1 MSKVKTNLKNG
12 GRGLLRKKLEQSAS
26 ANVVKSSKAKVF
38 WEFLFISLLPM
49 AVLGLVITIYST
61 YTLKNGLQERTFESL
76 KAVGETT
83 LASINTVYTG
93 GWNISPDGVVMKGE
107 TVMTDNNLVFINVK
121 KKSNMDVTLY
131 YKGKLTATSLAMDYE
146 FTEEEKILQSQG
158 QKIYTEYIGLEPDER
173 LTEDVMNTGND
184 ATYKSFEFNDINCY
198 AYCLPILNTTGV
210 AQGMILV
217 TLDKTDVTKYILKSV
232 IVIIIL
238 AVILFAIMAFVS
250 TKLTKSMVKSIL
262 INKGLVDRM
271 ETGDFDIIADETTLK
286 LMNRKDEIGQMMSS
300 MGKLHN
306 QLCKVISEMKGIS
319 GKLLDHGAS
328 LEQVTKQADETTGGI
343 GIAVGEVARGAS
355 HQAAEVSDASGNIS
369 EMGGLIKDIVTAADV
384 LNKSADDMLKAQEF
398 SQQQFNKLS
407 QTNKNTM
414 TAINAM
420 NEQIGKTNTSI
431 KYINE
436 AVDMISS
443 IADQTTLLS
452 LNASIEAARAGEA
465 GRGFSVVASE
475 IQKLANESNDS
486 ATRIKANIAEVIQ
499 NSTNTMAEMQNMKAT
514 IDEQIQCL
522 DETIQQFDQLAQ
534 GVKATSSE
542 AKNIEKYADRC
553 DEARKHTEEIMNTLA
568 SISEENASGAEE
580 TTASM
585 DTLAATMTQVSDASV
600 DIEKLARDMDDSLKF
615 FRMSDEVVDNAVND
629 DSLSTADTVEI
640 PEETYE
646 ANYETSY
653 SEEESFEEL
662 GDKVES
668 IMEDTE
674 DNLYS
679 YDNSADSDEE

>member
-1 MSKVKTNLKNG
+1 MSRIKTNLKNG
-12 GRGLLRKKLEQSAS
+12 GKSLLRKKEQQTAS
-26 ANVVKSSKAKVF
+26 ANVVHSSKAKVF

-61 YTLKNGLQERTFESL
+61 YTLKDGLQERTFESL

-83 LASINTVYTG
+83 LASVNTVYTG
-93 GWNISPDGVVMKGE
+93 GWTITPDGVVMKGD

-131 YKGKLTATSLAMDYE
+131 YKGKLTATSLAMDHE
-146 FTEEEKILQSQG
+146 FTDEEKILMSQG
-158 QKIYTEYIGLEPDER
+158 VKIYTEFVGLDADER
-173 LTEDVMNTGND
+173 LVKDVMETNED
-184 ATYKSFEFNDINCY
+184 ATYTSFEFNDVNCY
-198 AYCLPILNTTGV
+198 AYCLPILNATGV

-217 TLDKTDVTKYILKSV
+217 TLDKADITKYILKSV
-232 IVIIIL
+232 IVIIVL
-238 AVILFAIMAFVS
+238 AVILFVIMAFVS
-250 TKLTKSMVKSIL
+250 TKLTKSMVRSIL
-262 INKGLVDRM
+262 INKNLVDRM

-306 QLCKVISEMKGIS
+306 QLCKVVTEMKGIS
-319 GKLLDHGAS
+319 GRLLEHGES

-343 GIAVGEVARGAS
+343 GIAVGEVATGAA
-355 HQAAEVSDASGNIS
+355 HQAEEVSDASGNIS
-369 EMGGLIKDIVTAADV
+369 QMGGLIKDIVAAAGV
-384 LNKSADDMLKAQEF
+384 LTDSADDMLKAQEI

-414 TAINAM
+414 AAITAM

-431 KYINE
+431 KFINE

-499 NSTNTMAEMQNMKAT
+499 NSTNTMAEMQNMKTT

-542 AKNIEKYADRC
+542 AKNIEKYANKC

-585 DTLAATMTQVSDASV
+585 DTLAATMTQVSESST
-600 DIEKLARDMDDSLKF
+600 DIERLARDMDNSLKF
-615 FRMSDEVVDNAVND
+615 FRMSDEVVNTAFNDETLAENDEPMNGEDYSETGYDVDNVVSELGD
-629 DSLSTADTVEI
+629 RVE
-640 PEETYE
+640 EFM
-646 ANYETSY
+646 
-653 SEEESFEEL
+653 EEES
-662 GDKVES
+662 ES
-668 IMEDTE
+668 FNAD
-674 DNLYS
+674 
-679 YDNSADSDEE
+679 DNSVDSYEE

>member
-1 MSKVKTNLKNG
+1 MSRIRTNLKNG
-12 GRGLLRKKLEQSAS
+12 NKSFLRKKEDQSAS

-61 YTLKNGLQERTFESL
+61 YTLRNGLQERTFESL

-93 GWNISPDGVVMKGE
+93 GWTLSPDGVVMKGD

-131 YKGKLTATSLAMDYE
+131 YKGKLTATSLAIDHE
-146 FTEEEKILQSQG
+146 FTDEEKILMSQG
-158 QKIYTEYIGLEPDER
+158 VKVYTDFVGLEPDEK
-173 LTEDVMNTGND
+173 LTKDVMEKGKD
-184 ATYKSFEFNDINCY
+184 ATYTSFDFNDVNCY
-198 AYCLPILNTTGV
+198 AYCLPILNSTGV

-217 TLDKTDVTKYILKSV
+217 TLDKADVTKYILNSV
-232 IVIIIL
+232 IVIIVL
-238 AVILFAIMAFVS
+238 AVILFVIMAFVS
-250 TKLTKSMVKSIL
+250 TKLTQSMVRSIL
-262 INKGLVDRM
+262 INKNLVDRM

-306 QLCKVISEMKGIS
+306 QLCKVVAEMKGIS
-319 GKLLDHGAS
+319 GRLLEHGES

-343 GIAVGEVARGAS
+343 GIAVGEVATGAA
-355 HQAAEVSDASGNIS
+355 HQAEEVSDASGNIS
-369 EMGGLIKDIVTAADV
+369 QMGGLIKDIVDAAGV
-384 LNKSADDMLKAQEF
+384 LTNSADDMLKAQEI

-414 TAINAM
+414 AAITAM

-431 KYINE
+431 KFINE

-499 NSTNTMAEMQNMKAT
+499 NSTNTMAEMQNMKTT

-542 AKNIEKYADRC
+542 AKNIEKYANKC

-585 DTLAATMTQVSDASV
+585 DTLAATMTQVSESST
-600 DIEKLARDMDDSLKF
+600 DIERLARDMDNSLKF
-615 FRMSDEVVDNAVND
+615 FRMSDEVVNTAFNDETLAENDEPMNGEDYSETGYDVDNVVSELGD
-629 DSLSTADTVEI
+629 RVE
-640 PEETYE
+640 EFM
-646 ANYETSY
+646 
-653 SEEESFEEL
+653 EEES
-662 GDKVES
+662 ES
-668 IMEDTE
+668 FNTD
-674 DNLYS
+674 
-679 YDNSADSDEE
+679 DNSVDSYEE

>member
-1 MSKVKTNLKNG
+1 MSK
-12 GRGLLRKKLEQSAS
+12 RKLGKKRDSGAS
-26 ANVVKSSKAKVF
+26 TGVVHSSKAKVF
-38 WEFLFISLLPM
+38 WEFLFISLFPM
-49 AVLGLVITIYST
+49 AVLGLVITVYSAIS
-61 YTLKNGLQERTFESL
+61 LNKGLQQRSLDSL

-83 LASINTVYTG
+83 LASINFVYDG
-93 GWNISPDGVVMKGE
+93 GWSVAPDGTVSKGGA
-107 TVMTDNNLVFINVK
+107 VMTDNNQIFINVK
-121 KKSNMDVTLY
+121 KKSDMDVVLY
-131 YKGKLTATSLAMDYE
+131 YKGSLVASSLALKDE
-146 FTEEEKILQSQG
+146 FSDEEKELQNQG
-158 QKIYTEYIGLEPDER
+158 IHVNSHYVGLEPDER
-173 LTEDVMNTGND
+173 LTKDVMETGKD
-184 ATYKSFEFNDINCY
+184 KTYTDFKFEGASCY
-198 AYCLPILNTTGV
+198 AYCMPILNSGGV
-210 AQGMILV
+210 TQGMLLV
-217 TLDKTDVTKYILKSV
+217 TMEKTEIASYIFKSV
-232 IVIIIL
+232 ITIIIL
-238 AVILFAIMAFVS
+238 AAVLFFIMAFVS
-250 TKLTKSMVKSIL
+250 TKLTKSMVRSIL
-262 INKGLVDRM
+262 INKNLVDRM

-286 LMNRKDEIGQMMSS
+286 LMKRNDEIGQMMSS

-306 QLCKVISEMKGIS
+306 QLCKVITEMKGIS

-328 LEQVTKQADETTGGI
+328 LEEVTRQADQTTGDI
-343 GIAVGEVARGAS
+343 GIAVSEVAKGAS
-355 HQAAEVSDASGNIS
+355 HQAGEVTDATGNIS
-369 EMGGLIKDIVTAADV
+369 QMGGLIKDIVSAAEV
-384 LNKSADDMLKAQEF
+384 LTKSADDMLKAQEI
-398 SQQQFNKLS
+398 SQAQFNKLS

-414 TAINAM
+414 AAITAM

-436 AVDMISS
+436 AVDMISA

-499 NSTNTMAEMQNMKAT
+499 NSTNTMAEMQNMKTT

-585 DTLAATMTQVSDASV
+585 DTLATTMTQVSVAST
-600 DIEKLARDMDDSLKF
+600 DIEKLAKDMDDSLKF
-615 FRMSDEVVDNAVND
+615 FRMSSEVVDNAFSD
-629 DSLSTADTVEI
+629 DRLTTMEDVAEEI
-640 PEETYE
+640 EESYEPTYEETY
-646 ANYETSY
+646 
-653 SEEESFEEL
+653 EEL

-674 DNLYS
+674 DSLYS
-679 YDNSADSDEE
+679 YDNTVDSDEE

>member
-1 MSKVKTNLKNG
+1 MSK
-12 GRGLLRKKLEQSAS
+12 RKLGKKKDSGAS
-26 ANVVKSSKAKVF
+26 TGVVHSSKAKVF
-38 WEFLFISLLPM
+38 WEFLFISLFPM
-49 AVLGLVITIYST
+49 AVLGLVITVYSAIS
-61 YTLKNGLQERTFESL
+61 LNKGLQQRSLDSL

-83 LASINTVYTG
+83 LASINFVYDG
-93 GWNISPDGVVMKGE
+93 GWSVAPDGTVSKGGA
-107 TVMTDNNLVFINVK
+107 VMTDNNQIFINVK
-121 KKSNMDVTLY
+121 KKSDMDVVLY
-131 YKGKLTATSLAMDYE
+131 YKGSLVASSLALKDE
-146 FTEEEKILQSQG
+146 FSDEEKELQNQG
-158 QKIYTEYIGLEPDER
+158 IHVNSHYVGLEPDER
-173 LTEDVMNTGND
+173 LTKDVMETGKD
-184 ATYKSFEFNDINCY
+184 KTYTDFKFEGASCY
-198 AYCLPILNTTGV
+198 AYCMPILNSGGV
-210 AQGMILV
+210 TQGMLLV
-217 TLDKTDVTKYILKSV
+217 TMEKTEIASYIFKSV
-232 IVIIIL
+232 ITIIIL
-238 AVILFAIMAFVS
+238 AAVLFFIMAFVS
-250 TKLTKSMVKSIL
+250 TKLTKSMVRSIL
-262 INKGLVDRM
+262 INKNLVDRM

-286 LMNRKDEIGQMMSS
+286 LMKRNDEIGQMMSS

-306 QLCKVISEMKGIS
+306 QLCKVITEMKGIS

-328 LEQVTKQADETTGGI
+328 LEEVTRQADQTTGDI
-343 GIAVGEVARGAS
+343 GIAVSEVAKGAS
-355 HQAAEVSDASGNIS
+355 HQAGEVTDATGNIS
-369 EMGGLIKDIVTAADV
+369 QMGGLIKDIVSAAEV
-384 LNKSADDMLKAQEF
+384 LTKSADDMLKAQEI
-398 SQQQFNKLS
+398 SQAQFNKLS

-414 TAINAM
+414 AAITAM

-436 AVDMISS
+436 AVDMISA

-499 NSTNTMAEMQNMKAT
+499 NSTNTMAEMQNMKTT

-585 DTLAATMTQVSDASV
+585 DTLATTMTQVSVAST
-600 DIEKLARDMDDSLKF
+600 DIEKLAKDMDDSLKF
-615 FRMSDEVVDNAVND
+615 FRMSSEVVDNAFSD
-629 DSLSTADTVEI
+629 DRLTTMEDVAEEI
-640 PEETYE
+640 EESYEPTYEETY
-646 ANYETSY
+646 
-653 SEEESFEEL
+653 EEL

-674 DNLYS
+674 DSLYS
-679 YDNSADSDEE
+679 YDNTVDSDEE

>member
-1 MSKVKTNLKNG
+1 MSK
-12 GRGLLRKKLEQSAS
+12 RKLGKKKDSGAS
-26 ANVVKSSKAKVF
+26 TGVVHSSKAKVF
-38 WEFLFISLLPM
+38 WEFLFISLFPM
-49 AVLGLVITIYST
+49 AVLGLVITVYSAIS
-61 YTLKNGLQERTFESL
+61 LNKGLQQRSLDSL

-83 LASINTVYTG
+83 LASINFVYDG
-93 GWNISPDGVVMKGE
+93 GWSVAPDGTVSKGGA
-107 TVMTDNNLVFINVK
+107 VMTDNNQIFINVK
-121 KKSNMDVTLY
+121 KKSDMDVVLY
-131 YKGKLTATSLAMDYE
+131 YKGSLVASSLALKDE
-146 FTEEEKILQSQG
+146 FSDEEKELQNQG
-158 QKIYTEYIGLEPDER
+158 IHVNSHYVGLEPDER
-173 LTEDVMNTGND
+173 LTKDVMETGKD
-184 ATYKSFEFNDINCY
+184 KTYTDFKFEGASCY
-198 AYCLPILNTTGV
+198 AYCMPILNSGGV
-210 AQGMILV
+210 TQGMLLV
-217 TLDKTDVTKYILKSV
+217 TMEKTEIASYIFKSV
-232 IVIIIL
+232 ITIIIL
-238 AVILFAIMAFVS
+238 AAVLFFIMAFVS
-250 TKLTKSMVKSIL
+250 TKMTKSMVRSIL
-262 INKGLVDRM
+262 INKNLVDRM

-286 LMNRKDEIGQMMSS
+286 LMKRNDEIGQMMSS

-306 QLCKVISEMKGIS
+306 QLCKVITEMKGIS

-328 LEQVTKQADETTGGI
+328 LEEVTRQADQTTGDI
-343 GIAVGEVARGAS
+343 GIAVSEVAKGAS
-355 HQAAEVSDASGNIS
+355 HQAGEVTDATGNIS
-369 EMGGLIKDIVTAADV
+369 QMGGLIKDIVSAAEV
-384 LNKSADDMLKAQEF
+384 LTKSADDMLKAQEI
-398 SQQQFNKLS
+398 SQAQFNKLS

-414 TAINAM
+414 AAITAM

-436 AVDMISS
+436 AVDMISA

-499 NSTNTMAEMQNMKAT
+499 NSTNTMAEMQNMKTT

-585 DTLAATMTQVSDASV
+585 DTLATTMTQVSVAST
-600 DIEKLARDMDDSLKF
+600 DIEKLAKDMDDSLKF
-615 FRMSDEVVDNAVND
+615 FRMSSEVVDNAFSD
-629 DSLSTADTVEI
+629 DTITTMEDVAEEI
-640 PEETYE
+640 EESYEPTYEETY
-646 ANYETSY
+646 
-653 SEEESFEEL
+653 EEL

-674 DNLYS
+674 DSLYS
-679 YDNSADSDEE
+679 YDNTVDSDEE